1 MYLFYT
7 FEQIKQFECFSFV
20 DFTTFT
26 SFQQIGLTIAV
37 NRYFVIFLIFIL
49 SIAYKLFNR
58 IWNYIF

>member
-7 FEQIKQFECFSFV
+7 YEQLQQFICFSWI

-26 SFQQIGLTIAV
+26 VFEQSIFTIGV
-37 NRYFVIFLIFIL
+37 NIYFLVFLIFIL

-58 IWNYIF
+58 IWNYLF

>member
-7 FEQIKQFECFSFV
+7 YEQIKLFSCFSWI

-26 SFQQIGLTIAV
+26 TFQELAITIGV
-37 NRYFVIFLIFIL
+37 NLYYLVFLIFIL